1 MRSPIPMI
9 MFVFCLPICFLTAY
23 SNYAHGSNVFPITTS
38 DYNVITDQGDAP
50 ADSVKFESGPDMNH
64 TRMAHHV
71 TTLSDGTV
79 IVFGGHGSGFTSLS
93 TAEVLSPGGE
103 AFETLTMLHAHDEPV
118 FTRMND
124 GRYLIAGGSANWG
137 VPNFSFAEVYDPD
150 DHSFTQFGDLV
161 RFRASAGSAALNDGK
176 VLVVGA
182 WWTHNNAHTY
192 GELFDPETRT
202 FTETSAFGTQR
213 SHPVVLPTDDGR
225 AVVFGGL
232 SPTGSW
238 VDQPVELFNPENGE
252 IEVLQ
257 NLLFPGETGWHLMTH
272 KRPYQTQRLTDG
284 TYLYSAFRTSDG
296 VTSYRL
302 FTFDPASLEIAEFV
316 TDGLPDSQTFHL
328 VEQPIVDVAR
338 GQAYLLAQ
346 VANSNPAVVKLIT
359 IHLDNGTVQVSD
371 AGHVF
376 GYSLYGTA
384 ITLLEDGR
392 LFVSGGS
399 ADGSNFNPVNK
410 TLYIT
415 PGSQPL
421 TAPSL
426 SAPEHEATD
435 VSVNPTLSWQ
445 EVDGADAYRLQ
456 ISTVLDFS
464 ELVVDSSD
472 IYGTSFDI
480 NGLESNTTYY
490 WRISACNGSAMS
502 EWSAVWKFTT
512 YDVTTVGRIERDIP
526 AEYILNQNYPNPFNP
541 STVIRYGLPERSFVR
556 LSVYNS
562 LGQIVAQLVNEELDA
577 GFYEITFPASHLPS
591 GTYIYRLQAGDYT
604 KTRKLTII
612 K

>member
-9 MFVFCLPICFLTAY
+9 MFIFCLPICFLTAY
-23 SNYAHGSNVFPITTS
+23 SNYAGGNNLFFETTS
-38 DYNVITDQGDAP
+38 EYNVITDEGDAP
-50 ADSVKFESGPDMNH
+50 PDSVKYQVGPEMNYN
-64 TRMAHHV
+64 RMGHHV
-71 TTLSDGTV
+71 TVLSDGTIV
-79 IVFGGHGSGFTSLS
+79 VFGGHGTGFTSLN
-93 TAEVLSPGGE
+93 TAELLPADGE

-124 GRYLIAGGSANWG
+124 GRYLIAGGSASWG
-137 VPNFSFAEVYDPD
+137 IPNFSFGEVYNPN
-150 DHSFTQFGDLV
+150 DHSFTQVGDLV

-192 GELFDPETRT
+192 GELFDPETET

-257 NLLFPGETGWHLMTH
+257 NLLFPAEPGWHLMTH
-272 KRPYQTQRLTDG
+272 KRPYQTQRLSNG
-284 TYLYSAFRTSDG
+284 TYFYSAFRTSNG

-302 FTFDPASLEIAEFV
+302 FTFDPSSLEIAEFV

-338 GQAYLLAQ
+338 GRAYLLAQ

-371 AGHVF
+371 AGHIF

-392 LFVSGGS
+392 IFVSGGS

-415 PGSQPL
+415 PGSLPL
-421 TAPSL
+421 AAPLL
-426 SAPEHEATD
+426 SVPEHEATD
-435 VSVNPTLSWQ
+435 VSVNPTLTWQ
-445 EVDGADAYRLQ
+445 GVNGADTYRVQ
-456 ISTVLDFS
+456 ISTGLDFS
-464 ELVVDSSD
+464 ELVFDSSG
-472 IYGTSFDI
+472 IAGTSLEI
-480 NGLESNTTYY
+480 NGLESTTTYY
-490 WRISACNGSAMS
+490 WRISSINGIATS

-512 YDVTTVGRIERDIP
+512 YDVTSVDHFERDIP

-562 LGQIVAQLVNEELDA
+562 LGQIVARLVNEELDA
-577 GFYEITFPASHLPS
+577 GFYEITFHASHLPS
-591 GTYIYRLQAGDYT
+591 GTYIYRLQAGDYI
-604 KTRKLTII
+604 KTRKLTFI

>member
-1 MRSPIPMI
+1 MKRAI
-9 MFVFCLPICFLTAY
+9 FVFIIISIFYISLFVPKTYSQNPENLYSTATPAEY
-23 SNYAHGSNVFPITTS
+23 RN
-38 DYNVITDQGDAP
+38 GDEEG
-50 ADSVKFESGPDMNH
+50 VRFEAGPDMNY
-64 TRMAHHV
+64 TRMAHNV
-71 TTLSDGTV
+71 TNLSNGAV
-79 IVFGGHGSGFTSLS
+79 VVFGGHGSGFTSLNS
-93 TAEVLSPGGE
+93 AEYLLPGGE
-103 AFETLTMLHAHDEPV
+103 VFQTLTMLHPHDEPV
-118 FTRMND
+118 FTRMNG
-124 GRYLIAGGSANWG
+124 GRYLIAGGSSDWG
-137 VPNFSFAEVYDPD
+137 VPNYAFGEVYNPD
-150 DHSFTQFGDLV
+150 DHSFTQVGTMV
-161 RFRASAGSAALNDGK
+161 RFRASAGSATLANGK

-192 GELFDPETRT
+192 GELFDPETAT
-202 FTETSAFGTQR
+202 FTETSTFSVQR

-238 VDQPVELFNPENGE
+238 VDQPVELFNPGNGE

-272 KRPYQTQRLTDG
+272 KRPYQTQRLSNG
-284 TYLYSAFRTSDG
+284 EYLFSAFRTSNG
-296 VTSYRL
+296 VNSYRL
-302 FTFDPASLEIAEFV
+302 FTFDPSSLEIAEFI
-316 TDGLPDSQTFHL
+316 TTGLPDSQTFSL
-328 VEQPIVDVAR
+328 IEQPIVDVVR
-338 GQAYLLAQ
+338 GRSYLLAQ
-346 VANSNPAVVKLIT
+346 VANSNPAEVKLIT
-359 IHLDNGTVQVSD
+359 IQLENGTVEISA

-435 VSVNPTLSWQ
+435 VSVNPSLSWQ
-445 EVDGADAYRLQ
+445 EVDGADTYTLQ

-464 ELVVDSSD
+464 ELTVDSSGID
-472 IYGTSFDI
+472 GPSFDI

-490 WRISACNGSAMS
+490 WRISAYNGNAMS

-512 YDVTTVGRIERDIP
+512 YDVTSVGRTENGIP
-526 AEYILNQNYPNPFNP
+526 AQFILHQNYPNPFNP
-541 STVIRYGLPERSFVR
+541 STTIRFDLPIAANVR
-556 LSVYNS
+556 LEIFNM
-562 LGQIVAQLVNEELDA
+562 LGQKLATLIHDEKLNAGSYDIIWDA
-577 GFYEITFPASHLPS
+577 ADIPGGL
-591 GTYIYRLQAGDYT
+591 YIYRFRAGDYENT
-604 KTRKLTII
+604 KKLILL